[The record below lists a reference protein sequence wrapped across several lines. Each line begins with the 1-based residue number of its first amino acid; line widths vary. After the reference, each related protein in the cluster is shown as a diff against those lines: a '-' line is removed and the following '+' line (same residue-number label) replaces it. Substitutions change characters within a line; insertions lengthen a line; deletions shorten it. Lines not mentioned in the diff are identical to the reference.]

1 MLEYS
6 QTETEAAILEG
17 VAQVLRSGDAGTA
30 HRHSNN
36 RIDRKQVATSMG
48 LKDLGTDEGT
58 CAVVL
63 GTHAALP
70 GMLVKVTNK
79 ADGFVAFAEAW
90 LQALEAGEIMP
101 TFFPE
106 IYSVTYVDDF
116 AVILV
121 EKIEGRE
128 AVWQETK
135 KHRDDVHAWCYEW
148 VAGYCESGL
157 EKYSPDF
164 HSGNMIVKDDG
175 THVWIDPIW
184 NPNQDEDLE
193 PEEEEVDVPEQRA
206 SLVHIQEHGQGIC
219 AALHNLFGPRCDPIP
234 LRGRVSQG
242 PNARIHRPTPL
253 WTRRAYDAIVRGR
266 SADVRAESL
275 PPALKYKK
283 FPQPLGHIK
292 RFMKGIC

>member
-6 QTETEAAILEG
+6 QTETEAAILAG
-17 VAQVLRSGDAGTA
+17 VAQVLKSGDAGTA
-30 HRHSNN
+30 HRHSKD
-36 RIDRKQVATSMG
+36 RIDRKQVATLMG
-48 LKDLGTDEGT
+48 LKDLGTEEGS

-63 GTHAALP
+63 GTHDALP

-79 ADGFVAFAEAW
+79 EDGFVAFAEAW
-90 LQALEAGEIMP
+90 LEARAECDTMP
-101 TFFPE
+101 AFFPK

-135 KHRDDVHAWCYEW
+135 EHRDDVHAWCYEW

-175 THVWIDPIW
+175 TCVWIDPIW
-184 NPNQDEDLE
+184 NPNQDDDLE
-193 PEEEEVDVPEQRA
+193 PEEEEEQKCLDTKREPC
-206 SLVHIQEHGQGIC
+206 SY
-219 AALHNLFGPRCDPIP
+219 PR
-234 LRGRVSQG
+234 
-242 PNARIHRPTPL
+242 
-253 WTRRAYDAIVRGR
+253 TRRRHMRSDA
-266 SADVRAESL
+266 
-275 PPALKYKK
+275 
-283 FPQPLGHIK
+283 
-292 RFMKGIC
+292 